1 MSQFVTPTSHKSR
14 CTALILCL
22 IGGLFGLHRFY
33 VGKWGTGFLYL
44 ITFGFFFIGAIIDF
58 IHILRG
64 TFKDKNGMPLI
75 EW

>member
-1 MSQFVTPTSHKSR
+1 MSQFVTPTSHKHR
-14 CTALILCL
+14 RTALILCL
-22 IGGLFGLHRFY
+22 IGGLFGFHRFY
-33 VGKWGTGFLYL
+33 VGKWGTGILYMF
-44 ITFGFFFIGAIIDF
+44 TFGGFMLGWFIDF

>member
-14 CTALILCL
+14 RTALILCL
-22 IGGLFGLHRFY
+22 IGGLFGLHR
-33 VGKWGTGFLYL
+33 
-44 ITFGFFFIGAIIDF
+44 FGFFFIGAIIDF